1 MNFLWVSR
9 MSSRWTTFDGT
20 GSTDRGDT
28 IRLVST
34 NDSTQML
41 ICPRQSMRWMRCHL
55 EDFCE
60 ANTNAVSFKRWDE
73 ISPLQPR
80 DAENFEGCQNV
91 LDAFDEQHPLG
102 SLPYDK
108 PEDMRLYKETSGE
121 ARARRSS
128 RRKAR
133 RRG

>member
-1 MNFLWVSR
+1 MEHRPWRYDTVGLDERLDPDANLPETEFEVDVV
-9 MSSRWTTFDGT
+9 SSRRFL
-20 GSTDRGDT
+20 RGKYKY
-28 IRLVST
+28 
-34 NDSTQML
+34 
-41 ICPRQSMRWMRCHL
+41 
-55 EDFCE
+55 
-60 ANTNAVSFKRWDE
+60 AVSFKRWDE
-73 ISPLQPR
+73 ITPLQPR